1 MIFAGFTMTKHSLV
15 GGVLL
20 TAGLAQ
26 AHSGHGLPGSA
37 HWHASDALLYLG
49 VAVVAA
55 AGQWFSR
62 RK

>member
-1 MIFAGFTMTKHSLV
+1 MKPSERTMMQQSLAAGLALV
-15 GGVLL
+15 
-20 TAGLAQ
+20 AGLAQ
-26 AHSGHGLPGSA
+26 AHTGHGLPGSA

-55 AGQWFSR
+55 TGLWLNR

>member
-1 MIFAGFTMTKHSLV
+1 MTKHFL
-15 GGVLL
+15 G
-20 TAGLAQ
+20 AGLALWAGLAR
-26 AHSGHGLPGSA
+26 AHTGHGLPGSA

-55 AGQWFSR
+55 AGVWLNR

>member
-1 MIFAGFTMTKHSLV
+1 MMQQSLAAGLALV
-15 GGVLL
+15 
-20 TAGLAQ
+20 AGLAQ
-26 AHSGHGLPGSA
+26 AHTGHGLPGSA

-55 AGQWFSR
+55 TGLWLNR